1 VRSRLAAPYVI
12 NTNDDI
18 IALGGFSGS
27 DNVPTVAQLDELVR
41 QGTLKFVV
49 ADPAS
54 LGDLKRRQQDFQ
66 LQVGWQGAG
75 ELSLPAYDSTLD
87 VAYARG

>member
-1 VRSRLAAPYVI
+1 MTLDRAFAELRPEMFALAYRIVGNRAEM
-12 NTNDDI
+12 DSLL
-18 IALGGFSGS
+18 A
-27 DNVPTVAQLDELVR
+27 E
-41 QGTLKFVV
+41 
-49 ADPAS
+49 PAS

-66 LQVGWQGAG
+66 LQVDWQGAG